1 MTKSNVVNGSIEYI
15 PRKTKEGNP
24 VTVRVPLND
33 KAKTILEKYKDCES
47 KKLLPFISEQK
58 CNDAIK
64 KAFKLAEIDRIVT
77 ILDPLINEE
86 VKKPLCE
93 VVSSHLS
100 RQTFIGNI

>member
-47 KKLLPFISEQK
+47 KKL
-58 CNDAIK
+58 
-64 KAFKLAEIDRIVT
+64 
-77 ILDPLINEE
+77 
-86 VKKPLCE
+86 
-93 VVSSHLS
+93 
-100 RQTFIGNI
+100 